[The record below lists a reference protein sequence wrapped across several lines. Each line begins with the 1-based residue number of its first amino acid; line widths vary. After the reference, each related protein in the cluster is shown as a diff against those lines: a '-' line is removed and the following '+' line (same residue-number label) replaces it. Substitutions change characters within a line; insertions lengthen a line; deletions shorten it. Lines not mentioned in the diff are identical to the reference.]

1 MVDYFGSLSDHLSL
15 PYDGSSQGYMIDN
28 MLGWVHWLMIILFI
42 GWGAFFIFSVI
53 RFRKSANPNASY
65 EGMKSHFSRYAE
77 IGVILFE
84 CFLLIGFAIPSWSDL
99 KTEVPDITKDT
110 VQVRVI
116 GKQFKWY
123 FHYPGADG
131 KFGKT
136 SFDKIDS
143 SNNPVGID
151 PDSPYG
157 ADDKWSDELHL
168 PNKKQAVLY
177 LSSLDVIHSFS
188 LPEMRVKQ
196 DAIPGMEIPIYF
208 TPAKSTEDFLAYLKT
223 IDTHRDM
230 ESQMSSYTN
239 QDDCQAAEYKWS
251 DIYGWCYD
259 DWNRNSKWD
268 EWSVGYQVACAQLC
282 GNGHSVMINPFIV
295 HNNSSDYEDWLS
307 NEAGSVE
314 TDDWGW

>member
-143 SNNPVGID
+143 SDNPVGID

-177 LSSLDVIHSFS
+177 PV
-188 LPEMRVKQ
+188 
-196 DAIPGMEIPIYF
+196 
-208 TPAKSTEDFLAYLKT
+208 
-223 IDTHRDM
+223 
-230 ESQMSSYTN
+230 SYTHLTLPTI
-239 QDDCQAAEYKWS
+239 C
-251 DIYGWCYD
+251 
-259 DWNRNSKWD
+259 
-268 EWSVGYQVACAQLC
+268 SV
-282 GNGHSVMINPFIV
+282 
-295 HNNSSDYEDWLS
+295 
-307 NEAGSVE
+307 
-314 TDDWGW
+314 